1 MTKSLLL
8 FLTFLLVGC
17 TQSESKEIEIVQ
29 NNDRSVEYNN
39 YMEIAEYIRDEY
51 ELDKLSLVEDGVT
64 NNSLTLIESD
74 LTFDGDNFLSE
85 NKSMDTTLRQLVY
98 KDHKDNYTIISIYF
112 SRENLERNVLGT
124 TQKLTTIDEEINSTL
139 ITFDN
144 SIIDIKNIFKNT
156 DDKTEYM
163 NNVLR
168 ELIQILKEFD

>member
-1 MTKSLLL
+1 MIKSLLL
-8 FLTFLLVGC
+8 LLTFLLVGC

-29 NNDRSVEYNN
+29 NNDRSVEYKN

-98 KDHKDNYTIISIYF
+98 KDDKDNYTIISIYF
-112 SRENLERNVLGT
+112 SRDNLERNVLGT
-124 TQKLTTIDEEINSTL
+124 TQKLTTIEEEINSTM

-163 NNVLR
+163 NDVLR